1 MPLRAATAETASP
14 SNVIALSKFDAG
26 VNATVV
32 EDGGEIKV
40 SGQHDISCGQVGTF

>member
-1 MPLRAATAETASP
+1 MHLRAATAETASP

-40 SGQHDISCGQVGTF
+40 GGQLDRLRGQVGTF

>member
-1 MPLRAATAETASP
+1 MHLRAATTESASS

-40 SGQHDISCGQVGTF
+40 GGQRDGLRGEVGAF